1 MSTNEMLIDA
11 DGHILEPPDLW
22 ERYLEPKYRDRAI
35 RIRTGSDGQEFLE
48 VDGQRAKL
56 TSAALLHSLGG
67 MEKLMEMGG
76 AVEQLN
82 AATREKLKARVTE
95 HTKGAK
101 PLSLAPAA

>member
-1 MSTNEMLIDA
+1 MNTHDLLIDA

-35 RIRTGSDGQEFLE
+35 RIRTGSDGREFLE

-67 MEKLMEMGG
+67 MAKLMEMGEG
-76 AVEQLN
+76 VENLN
-82 AATREKLKARVTE
+82 ASLHRGEDKFTQRRTR
-95 HTKGAK
+95 
-101 PLSLAPAA
+101 